1 VTVVGDRES
10 DIYAQ
15 WASVPEDGFHMLT
28 RAMNDR
34 RLTGGCL
41 R

>member
-1 VTVVGDRES
+1 MMAIDADLLGSAAQVIIVGDRES

-15 WASVPEDGFHMLT
+15 LEVAPEIW
-28 RAMNDR
+28 
-34 RLTGGCL
+34 TG